1 MNTINLKKVNQT
13 LGFFSMTIAWALMNL
28 LYTFY
33 LVWKD
38 GKADDNGVVIFWSG
52 LFIIIAWAIFIIWP
66 LHRLDHSGKL
76 FHPLIFPLITGLYAV
91 LAYSIIVGGLFGFDL
106 AVIFL
111 PLALLT
117 GVIFGLSYSLFIRS
131 DKLILVL
138 TQRPYVKIFFF
149 ISPVV
154 ILFFFLWVLPT
165 IAPSLVFR
173 YMPEEIRNKIVN
185 DTIQKYKVGDDFNQL
200 DHALPGYFEAFENG
214 SGGVTEESGNFGF
227 VLQVNCNKI
236 IRIVYGNPK
245 DVDLTIYGKLQDKPC
260 K

>member
-28 LYTFY
+28 IYTFY

-38 GKADDNGVVIFWSG
+38 GKAVESGVVIFWSG
-52 LFIIIAWAIFIIWP
+52 LFITIAWAIFVIWP
-66 LHRLDHSGKL
+66 LNRLDHSGQL
-76 FHPLIFPLITGLYAV
+76 FKPQIFPFITGLYGV
-91 LAYSIIVGGLFGFDL
+91 LAYSIIVGSLFGFDL
-106 AVIFL
+106 AVMFM

-131 DKLILVL
+131 DNLILVL
-138 TQRPYVKIFFF
+138 SQRPYLKIVLF
-149 ISPVV
+149 ISPAI

-165 IAPSLVFR
+165 IGPSLVFR
-173 YMPEEIRNKIVN
+173 YMTDEIRNKIVDN
-185 DTIQKYKVGDDFNQL
+185 TIQKYKVGDDFNQL
-200 DHALPGYFEAFENG
+200 NHALPGYFEGFENG
-214 SGGVTEESGNFGF
+214 SGNVSEETENFGF

-245 DVDLTIYGKLQDKPC
+245 DVDMTIYGKLQDKPC